1 MAAGLAMHTLQ
12 QPGQPKRKG
21 SGDVSG
27 SRKSD
32 TM

>member
-1 MAAGLAMHTLQ
+1 MAAGLAMHALQ

-27 SRKSD
+27 SRESD
-32 TM
+32 NV